1 MILIYTCA
9 AGAVD
14 AYVESPPEGVKHP
27 YITWFETVRNAKLHV
42 KCEWNAIGMRL
53 NYIHKE

>member
-1 MILIYTCA
+1 MIMILIYTCA

-27 YITWFETVRNAKLHV
+27 YIT
-42 KCEWNAIGMRL
+42 
-53 NYIHKE
+53 